1 VVTLP
6 AVRYSSE
13 NWFRLALDV
22 DGTWEVEGFE
32 RLNKGGARC
41 SRRRRGQDTD
51 PDLYD
56 EGDCGVP
63 LVGDESDVRMDPV
76 TSMDVYPSV
85 VDFNPEGSCRWELAA
100 PFFAACTP
108 NTNTGGSGTGSD
120 DRDGRCCQVLQE
132 VFWPGSSHP
141 VGIAADPHAQTRR
154 SLARSLVRQFS
165 TCLCMDAFWNAVV
178 DRVFPNGGD
187 QGLVDVLRRC
197 DQQGTFLIWPRRRMG
212 GDRHRD
218 RDRRGGFI
226 ETMC

>member
-1 VVTLP
+1 MPVVTLP

-22 DGTWEVEGFE
+22 DGTWEVEGFG

-41 SRRRRGQDTD
+41 SRRRRGTD

-76 TSMDVYPSV
+76 TSMGVYPSV

-108 NTNTGGSGTGSD
+108 NTNTGGGGSGSDDRD

-132 VFWPGSSHP
+132 AFWPGSSHP

-154 SLARSLVRQFS
+154 SLALRSFAHSLVRSLASSRRACAWTRSGTPSSIGCFRTTGTRGWS
-165 TCLCMDAFWNAVV
+165 TCSVGAISGA
-178 DRVFPNGGD
+178 RS
-187 QGLVDVLRRC
+187 
-197 DQQGTFLIWPRRRMG
+197 
-212 GDRHRD
+212 
-218 RDRRGGFI
+218 
-226 ETMC
+226 